1 MDTEQQ
7 LKEDIHTLIERY
19 RKEEGGD
26 GVVLLNI
33 YSAIKSNLTIML
45 IVYRCNW
52 ITWNEE
58 RC

>member
-1 MDTEQQ
+1 MDIEQQ

-33 YSAIKSNLTIML
+33 YSAIKSSLGIVL
-45 IVYRCNW
+45 IVYRCN
-52 ITWNEE
+52 
-58 RC
+58 